1 MTYVRRVF
9 LIALALML
17 IAIPAMAQSGGA
29 MLRFVHAIPGAS
41 AVDIYTD
48 GQLTVAN
55 LSYGS
60 ASPYIDVPAGGHHI
74 AVTQTGSDSPLWE
87 QDINTGAGSALTLIA
102 ASAGEGA
109 FQVYMD
115 DLNALPVGKARFT
128 AIHAVEN
135 GSGVDFIL
143 ADGRPVIPGLQ
154 YNQPYGTL
162 DLPATAYE
170 LAVVPAG
177 MAVSDALVAAQPYKL
192 NSGTSYV
199 AIVYGTG
206 DDVQT
211 MLLSAPTQ
219 PELEGGSVRFAHVVP
234 GAPEVDIYL
243 NNVLTAP
250 SLGFG
255 EATGYIALPTGS
267 YEVAA
272 RLPGSSSDIATATL
286 DVSADRRATALIA
299 GEAEQPDIQVI
310 DDVVNAVNENTSVL
324 TVMNMSTDATVSA
337 AFSNGAALIGDVGSG
352 NSDSTLLEPSDQG
365 ITVSAATGDA
375 VSDQVLDLRGGIY
388 GGVYYSAIV
397 VDGADGASIIE
408 LPPVSLA
415 QGTAS
420 APGDA
425 TMAAPEPT
433 LAPTEAL
440 PEPTLVP
447 TGAAPTTEAP
457 VAENPQPTATTA
469 VEIIPQ
475 PTAIPTTTGPTARVL
490 LDPGVNLQL
499 RQYPNREAFS
509 LGLAPSGAVLL
520 VNGRE
525 GEPVPAVGTTATPLP
540 EGAEAY
546 VDPVT
551 LLAEGEDLDPTLT
564 WLNVTYDTPDGGAI
578 TAWVNALYLGVRDSQ
593 GRALPLRDLP
603 TVPSNRAGSAHD
615 TAIQPPSER
624 EIITLAIVTNVDPG
638 VRVHLRRV
646 PSVQGESLA
655 LVPAGTQMELL
666 GVNEDRDWVFVRFT
680 APQSTVTGWTSTNF
694 VTFQRNNSAV
704 DFARLELLG
713 ELNTISTDQRGSV
726 VTSGQTGP
734 TVAEDLRDVVAGEVV
749 GLNPDA
755 NLHLRRY
762 NNDQAESLALLPDGT
777 MMVVTGR
784 STDDLWYQ
792 VTYQGQQGWV
802 FSQYVELT
810 FNGQPYE
817 KETLPIIDTS
827 TPTPTETPQG

>member
-1 MTYVRRVF
+1 MTYLRRVF
-9 LIALALML
+9 LIALVLLL
-17 IAIPAMAQSGGA
+17 IAVPAMAQSGGA

-41 AVDIYTD
+41 AIDIYTD
-48 GQLTVAN
+48 GQLTVRN

-60 ASPYIDVPAGGHHI
+60 ASAYIDVPAGGHHI
-74 AVTQTGSDSPLWE
+74 AVTQSASAAPLWE
-87 QDINTGAGSALTLIA
+87 QDINTGADSALTLVA
-102 ASAGEGA
+102 ASAAEAA
-109 FQVYMD
+109 FQIYLD

-128 AIHAVEN
+128 AIHAVVD
-135 GSGVDFIL
+135 GTGVDFIL

-162 DLPATAYE
+162 DLPATSYN
-170 LAVVPAG
+170 LAVAPAG
-177 MAVSDALVAAQPYKL
+177 MAVSDALVEAQPYKL
-192 NSGTSYV
+192 NSGTSYIAV
-199 AIVYGTG
+199 VYGTG

-211 MLLSAPTQ
+211 MLLSAPTK
-219 PELEGGSVRFAHVVP
+219 PEVDGGNARFAHVIP
-234 GAPEVDIYL
+234 GAPELDIYL
-243 NNVLTAP
+243 NNVLAIP

-255 EATGYIALPTGS
+255 ESSGYIALPTGT

-272 RLPGSSSDIATATL
+272 RLPGSSTDVATETL
-286 DVSADRRATALIA
+286 EVTANRRQTALIA
-299 GEAEQPDIQVI
+299 GDAEQPGIQVI

-324 TVMNMSTDATVSA
+324 TVMNMTTDATVSA
-337 AFSNGAALIGDVGSG
+337 AYSNGAALLGNVGSG

-365 ITVSAATGDA
+365 ITVSAASGET
-375 VSDQVLDLRGGIY
+375 SQDQVLDLPSGIY
-388 GGVYYSAIV
+388 GGVYYSTIV
-397 VDGADGASIIE
+397 VDGADGTAIIE

-415 QGTAS
+415 QGTSS
-420 APGDA
+420 APGDE
-425 TMAAPEPT
+425 TMVAAEPT
-433 LAPTEAL
+433 LAPTEVM
-440 PEPTLVP
+440 PEPTAVP
-447 TGAAPTTEAP
+447 TEAP
-457 VAENPQPTATTA
+457 VVENPAPTATTA

-475 PTAIPTTTGPTARVL
+475 PTAVPTTTGPTARVL

-525 GEPVPAVGTTATPLP
+525 GEPAPTVGTTATPLP
-540 EGAEAY
+540 AGVEPY

-551 LLAEGEDLDPTLT
+551 LLADGEDLDPTLT

-593 GRALPLRDLP
+593 GRALLLRELAP
-603 TVPSNRAGSAHD
+603 IPSNRAGSAHD
-615 TAIQPPSER
+615 TAIQPPSAR

-680 APQSTVTGWTSTNF
+680 APQSTVSGWTSTNF
-694 VTFQRNNSAV
+694 VTFQRNNAAI
-704 DFARLELLG
+704 DFDRLELLG
-713 ELNTISTDQRGSV
+713 ELNVISTDQRGSV

-734 TVAEDLRDVVAGEVV
+734 AVADDLKDVVAGEVV

-755 NLHLRRY
+755 NLHLRRF

-777 MMVVTGR
+777 MMVVSGR

-792 VTYQGQQGWV
+792 VTYQGQSGWV

-817 KETLPIIDTS
+817 KETLPVIDTS
-827 TPTPTETPQG
+827 TPAPTETPQG